1 MLWHLSHLLFVVNAA
16 VVVVAAGQVTKQSG
30 SKISVGEKSASHRKK
45 TSKKKEQQQQ
55 SENVTQINKCGN
67 NKEQSAINLNNKFL
81 RETRP

>member
-16 VVVVAAGQVTKQSG
+16 VVVVVAAGQVTKQSG
-30 SKISVGEKSASHRKK
+30 SKISVGKKALRIERKPQ
-45 TSKKKEQQQQ
+45 KKQQQ

>member
-30 SKISVGEKSASHRKK
+30 SKISVGKK
-45 TSKKKEQQQQ
+45 ALRIEENLKKKREQQ